1 MGGKLLDIC
10 LGNDFL
16 DLTPKAKST
25 KAKITKLDYVKL
37 KSFSVQQRITKLEQS
52 NLTMNKQSN
61 LKMGRGSE

>member
-25 KAKITKLDYVKL
+25 KAKNNQVGLRQTKKL
-37 KSFSVQQRITKLEQS
+37 LCTAKD
-52 NLTMNKQSN
+52 NKI
-61 LKMGRGSE
+61 RTI